1 MSRAASLRPNDLRQ
15 CNRSQEEIKVLDGLT
30 SEIAAIH
37 SNTSTAVGHLEGAMQ
52 PLQEH
57 LHIPVKNLAAQ
68 HAQLVHAPNEPLQM
82 IPFKFSYLHLFLF
95 AVLVA
100 ATGGILLVL
109 SVWYPQIFTY
119 LARSQLPL
127 SSPEDADYMLVLVYG
142 KGLHAQWVECPVHR
156 QSGST
161 TNETTKSTWV
171 WFEFKKHRYVYSLE
185 DGGFKRYLATINE
198 DLAVIYAR
206 LDNGL
211 KTVEVDLRLERFGEN
226 RVLIDKPRIPKLLCQ
241 KLIAP
246 FYIFQVISAIIWF
259 IEEYTIYAI
268 IIILLS
274 AASIF
279 NEIYCEVSNSNRLR
293 RLVRSDCSIDV
304 VRAGTTTQVHESEI
318 VPGDIVIVQE
328 GPVCADILILSG
340 LCVADE
346 ASLTGEALP
355 VNKEPAVGAGQVTE
369 VLAKAQYKPSCLHA
383 GSTVTRVREGSGLC
397 RGVVLSTGFSTGRGE
412 LFRSILFPKPI
423 SFEFERDSYRYLVVL
438 WSIAIAAF
446 IKRLVDGAD
455 TSTPFFDTVLHSL
468 DLITIAVPPALPL
481 VLSSGIGFAMQ
492 RLQKRGIFCIDSR
505 RVNCCGQ
512 LNCYCFDKTGTLTK
526 EHLSFIGVDD
536 SGAGGI
542 PTLSIQPQVKLVM
555 ATCHSLSKHEG
566 ELQGYPLEVAMF
578 NASQYNME
586 YLNEK
591 VEGNYIAV
599 VTSEEDESKK
609 YGVLKR
615 FAFDAAHQ
623 RSSTIVE
630 DLETK
635 KRFVVVKGS
644 PEAICAISVTTPTDL
659 HQKVHSYSADGYY
672 CIGFG
677 MKELSSSSTAVD
689 AIHRDEVECAVE
701 FLGLAIFKNELKP
714 ETKGMLDELQEAKID
729 VRIIT
734 GDNALTAVHV
744 CRELNM
750 PLKPKIAVVDVDATT
765 GGTVFISADAV
776 KTSANA
782 QWESFNSSNM
792 EETMAE
798 YDLAITGA
806 ALEKM
811 RNDCSDDT
819 VRRIIKQTPIFARVR
834 PQQKTWIVEQLI
846 DTGLI
851 VGMCGDGTNDC
862 GALKAAHVGLALSSA
877 EASIVAPFTSKAK
890 AILDVPVLLREG
902 RCALTTSFQSFKF
915 MCLYPIIQLGMA
927 IVLAHVGSD
936 AGSEVLLTNNQY
948 VWDDIAIVL
957 GLSIAMLYTGP
968 AFKLS
973 PEKPP
978 STLFSLSIVASI
990 IGQVAVFIAGFAAAL
1005 AILHKE
1011 DSWFCSVK
1019 DGLAYVNGEN
1029 STALPNCEV
1038 FENYDM
1044 EALEHSYE
1052 DTTTWL
1058 FVHLAYIVVA
1068 IAFDVLKD
1076 PFRQPFYT
1084 NRIFSTLAV
1093 LVLAVNLWFLLDTS
1107 GVINETFQV
1116 MPIPSSFRVK
1126 LLLLFLAELVIGSAW
1141 ELVATRFLPKW
1152 VSKNKNTAPS
1162 DRIE

>member
-1 MSRAASLRPNDLRQ
+1 
-15 CNRSQEEIKVLDGLT
+15 
-30 SEIAAIH
+30 
-37 SNTSTAVGHLEGAMQ
+37 
-52 PLQEH
+52 
-57 LHIPVKNLAAQ
+57 
-68 HAQLVHAPNEPLQM
+68 
-82 IPFKFSYLHLFLF
+82 
-95 AVLVA
+95 
-100 ATGGILLVL
+100 
-109 SVWYPQIFTY
+109 
-119 LARSQLPL
+119 
-127 SSPEDADYMLVLVYG
+127 
-142 KGLHAQWVECPVHR
+142 
-156 QSGST
+156 
-161 TNETTKSTWV
+161 
-171 WFEFKKHRYVYSLE
+171 
-185 DGGFKRYLATINE
+185 
-198 DLAVIYAR
+198 
-206 LDNGL
+206 
-211 KTVEVDLRLERFGEN
+211 
-226 RVLIDKPRIPKLLCQ
+226 
-241 KLIAP
+241 
-246 FYIFQVISAIIWF
+246 
-259 IEEYTIYAI
+259 
-268 IIILLS
+268 
-274 AASIF
+274 
-279 NEIYCEVSNSNRLR
+279 
-293 RLVRSDCSIDV
+293 
-304 VRAGTTTQVHESEI
+304 
-318 VPGDIVIVQE
+318 
-328 GPVCADILILSG
+328 
-340 LCVADE
+340 
-346 ASLTGEALP
+346 
-355 VNKEPAVGAGQVTE
+355 
-369 VLAKAQYKPSCLHA
+369 
-383 GSTVTRVREGSGLC
+383 
-397 RGVVLSTGFSTGRGE
+397 
-412 LFRSILFPKPI
+412 
-423 SFEFERDSYRYLVVL
+423 
-438 WSIAIAAF
+438 
-446 IKRLVDGAD
+446 
-455 TSTPFFDTVLHSL
+455 
-468 DLITIAVPPALPL
+468 
-481 VLSSGIGFAMQ
+481 
-492 RLQKRGIFCIDSR
+492 
-505 RVNCCGQ
+505 
-512 LNCYCFDKTGTLTK
+512 
-526 EHLSFIGVDD
+526 
-536 SGAGGI
+536 
-542 PTLSIQPQVKLVM
+542 
-555 ATCHSLSKHEG
+555 
-566 ELQGYPLEVAMF
+566 MF

-819 VRRIIKQTPIFARVR
+819 VRRIIKQTPIFAR
-834 PQQKTWIVEQLI
+834 
-846 DTGLI
+846 
-851 VGMCGDGTNDC
+851 
-862 GALKAAHVGLALSSA
+862 
-877 EASIVAPFTSKAK
+877 
-890 AILDVPVLLREG
+890 
-902 RCALTTSFQSFKF
+902 SFKF

-1005 AILHKE
+1005 AILHQE
-1011 DSWFCSVK
+1011 DSWFCSIK

-1152 VSKNKNTAPS
+1152 VSKNKNTVPS

>member
-1 MSRAASLRPNDLRQ
+1 M
-15 CNRSQEEIKVLDGLT
+15 KV
-30 SEIAAIH
+30 
-37 SNTSTAVGHLEGAMQ
+37 
-52 PLQEH
+52 
-57 LHIPVKNLAAQ
+57 
-68 HAQLVHAPNEPLQM
+68 
-82 IPFKFSYLHLFLF
+82 
-95 AVLVA
+95 
-100 ATGGILLVL
+100 
-109 SVWYPQIFTY
+109 
-119 LARSQLPL
+119 
-127 SSPEDADYMLVLVYG
+127 
-142 KGLHAQWVECPVHR
+142 
-156 QSGST
+156 
-161 TNETTKSTWV
+161 
-171 WFEFKKHRYVYSLE
+171 
-185 DGGFKRYLATINE
+185 
-198 DLAVIYAR
+198 
-206 LDNGL
+206 
-211 KTVEVDLRLERFGEN
+211 
-226 RVLIDKPRIPKLLCQ
+226 
-241 KLIAP
+241 
-246 FYIFQVISAIIWF
+246 
-259 IEEYTIYAI
+259 
-268 IIILLS
+268 
-274 AASIF
+274 
-279 NEIYCEVSNSNRLR
+279 
-293 RLVRSDCSIDV
+293 
-304 VRAGTTTQVHESEI
+304 
-318 VPGDIVIVQE
+318 
-328 GPVCADILILSG
+328 
-340 LCVADE
+340 
-346 ASLTGEALP
+346 
-355 VNKEPAVGAGQVTE
+355 
-369 VLAKAQYKPSCLHA
+369 SC
-383 GSTVTRVREGSGLC
+383 R
-397 RGVVLSTGFSTGRGE
+397 
-412 LFRSILFPKPI
+412 
-423 SFEFERDSYRYLVVL
+423 
-438 WSIAIAAF
+438 
-446 IKRLVDGAD
+446 
-455 TSTPFFDTVLHSL
+455 
-468 DLITIAVPPALPL
+468 
-481 VLSSGIGFAMQ
+481 
-492 RLQKRGIFCIDSR
+492 
-505 RVNCCGQ
+505 
-512 LNCYCFDKTGTLTK
+512 
-526 EHLSFIGVDD
+526 
-536 SGAGGI
+536 
-542 PTLSIQPQVKLVM
+542 
-555 ATCHSLSKHEG
+555 
-566 ELQGYPLEVAMF
+566 GYPLEVAMF

-644 PEAICAISVTTPTDL
+644 PEAIRAISVTTPTDL

-689 AIHRDEVECAVE
+689 VIHRDEVECAVE

-765 GGTVFISADAV
+765 GGTVFISADAI

-782 QWESFNSSNM
+782 QWESFSSSNM

-806 ALEKM
+806 ALENM

-957 GLSIAMLYTGP
+957 GLSIAMLYTG
-968 AFKLS
+968 
-973 PEKPP
+973 
-978 STLFSLSIVASI
+978 
-990 IGQVAVFIAGFAAAL
+990 FAAAL
-1005 AILHKE
+1005 AILHQE

-1058 FVHLAYIVVA
+1058 FVHLTYIVVA

>member
-1 MSRAASLRPNDLRQ
+1 
-15 CNRSQEEIKVLDGLT
+15 
-30 SEIAAIH
+30 
-37 SNTSTAVGHLEGAMQ
+37 MQ

-68 HAQLVHAPNEPLQM
+68 HAQLVHAPNEPLRM

-171 WFEFKKHRYVYSLE
+171 WFEYKKH
-185 DGGFKRYLATINE
+185 
-198 DLAVIYAR
+198 
-206 LDNGL
+206 
-211 KTVEVDLRLERFGEN
+211 RLERFGEN

-340 LCVADE
+340 
-346 ASLTGEALP
+346 
-355 VNKEPAVGAGQVTE
+355 
-369 VLAKAQYKPSCLHA
+369 
-383 GSTVTRVREGSGLC
+383 
-397 RGVVLSTGFSTGRGE
+397 
-412 LFRSILFPKPI
+412 
-423 SFEFERDSYRYLVVL
+423 
-438 WSIAIAAF
+438 
-446 IKRLVDGAD
+446 
-455 TSTPFFDTVLHSL
+455 
-468 DLITIAVPPALPL
+468 
-481 VLSSGIGFAMQ
+481 FAMQ

-505 RVNCCGQ
+505 R
-512 LNCYCFDKTGTLTK
+512 TGTLTK

-542 PTLSIQPQVKLVM
+542 PTLSIQPQVN
-555 ATCHSLSKHEG
+555 LSKHEG

-677 MKELSSSSTAVD
+677 MKELSSSSTAID

-765 GGTVFISADAV
+765 GGTV
-776 KTSANA
+776 
-782 QWESFNSSNM
+782 NM

-1005 AILHKE
+1005 AILHQE
-1011 DSWFCSVK
+1011 DSWFCSIK

-1058 FVHLAYIVVA
+1058 FVHLTYIVVA

-1152 VSKNKNTAPS
+1152 VSKNKNTVPS

>member
-57 LHIPVKNLAAQ
+57 LHIPVKNLVAQ
-68 HAQLVHAPNEPLQM
+68 HAQLVHAPNEPLRM

-109 SVWYPQIFTY
+109 SVWYPLIFTY

-127 SSPEDADYMLVLVYG
+127 SSAGDADYMLVLVYG

-161 TNETTKSTWV
+161 TNETTKSTWI

-274 AASIF
+274 AASII

-318 VPGDIVIVQE
+318 VPGDIVIVHE

-369 VLAKAQYKPSCLHA
+369 
-383 GSTVTRVREGSGLC
+383 
-397 RGVVLSTGFSTGRGE
+397 
-412 LFRSILFPKPI
+412 
-423 SFEFERDSYRYLVVL
+423 
-438 WSIAIAAF
+438 
-446 IKRLVDGAD
+446 
-455 TSTPFFDTVLHSL
+455 
-468 DLITIAVPPALPL
+468 
-481 VLSSGIGFAMQ
+481 
-492 RLQKRGIFCIDSR
+492 
-505 RVNCCGQ
+505 
-512 LNCYCFDKTGTLTK
+512 
-526 EHLSFIGVDD
+526 
-536 SGAGGI
+536 
-542 PTLSIQPQVKLVM
+542 
-555 ATCHSLSKHEG
+555 
-566 ELQGYPLEVAMF
+566 
-578 NASQYNME
+578 YNME

-644 PEAICAISVTTPTDL
+644 PEAIRAISVTTPTDL

-689 AIHRDEVECAVE
+689 VIHRDEVECAVE

-765 GGTVFISADAV
+765 GGTVFISADAI

-782 QWESFNSSNM
+782 QWESFSSSNM

-806 ALEKM
+806 ALENM

-1005 AILHKE
+1005 AILHQE

-1058 FVHLAYIVVA
+1058 FVHLTYIVVA
-1068 IAFDVLKD
+1068 IAFDLER
-1076 PFRQPFYT
+1076 PL
-1084 NRIFSTLAV
+1084 SSAV
-1093 LVLAVNLWFLLDTS
+1093 LHQPHFLHVGGYWYS
-1107 GVINETFQV
+1107 
-1116 MPIPSSFRVK
+1116 P
-1126 LLLLFLAELVIGSAW
+1126 
-1141 ELVATRFLPKW
+1141 
-1152 VSKNKNTAPS
+1152 
-1162 DRIE
+1162 